1 MLWVNQTIKIKRAA
15 KLGGFA
21 HAHRTTGLPRSS
33 PTGFD
38 KNLHPTGSIF
48 PKNLVNR
55 ATPTFSR
62 AFSFLFFPFF
72 FSLLKMSVRSAA
84 SIILMACYMKSF
96 RLKTHRLGTTYN
108 KPHFFILN
116 KGLNSGKPLCTPCPN
131 CFVCLLENEADREFL
146 YWLCFGLWRSKSFHF
161 YLKGSVIPFRTID
174 EIRKVIRESEVKAS
188 TKEKAFEK
196 SIQALKL
203 LDVNEQKIKLTLKM
217 IDTAR
222 QSIFHNLMKETGAG

>member
-161 YLKGSVIPFRTID
+161 YLKGSVIPFITID

>member
-1 MLWVNQTIKIKRAA
+1 M
-15 KLGGFA
+15 
-21 HAHRTTGLPRSS
+21 
-33 PTGFD
+33 
-38 KNLHPTGSIF
+38 GSIF
-48 PKNLVNR
+48 PKNLVNP
-55 ATPTFSR
+55 ASSAFSR

-161 YLKGSVIPFRTID
+161 YLKGSVIPFITID
-174 EIRKVIRESEVKAS
+174 EIRKVIGESEAKAS
-188 TKEKAFEK
+188 IKKQAFDK

-222 QSIFHNLMKETGAG
+222 QSIFHNLMKETETG

>member
-84 SIILMACYMKSF
+84 SIILMACYMKTLL
-96 RLKTHRLGTTYN
+96 LKTHRPTTTYT

-116 KGLNSGKPLCTPCPN
+116 KGLNSGKPL
-131 CFVCLLENEADREFL
+131 
-146 YWLCFGLWRSKSFHF
+146 
-161 YLKGSVIPFRTID
+161 
-174 EIRKVIRESEVKAS
+174 KAP
-188 TKEKAFEK
+188 
-196 SIQALKL
+196 LPKL
-203 LDVNEQKIKLTLKM
+203 LCLPQRLPRQQRPSILDSLRPLEVQNASCLSSWFCDSIHNDWRIQKAVSKHILSGSSLPG
-217 IDTAR
+217 
-222 QSIFHNLMKETGAG
+222 EV